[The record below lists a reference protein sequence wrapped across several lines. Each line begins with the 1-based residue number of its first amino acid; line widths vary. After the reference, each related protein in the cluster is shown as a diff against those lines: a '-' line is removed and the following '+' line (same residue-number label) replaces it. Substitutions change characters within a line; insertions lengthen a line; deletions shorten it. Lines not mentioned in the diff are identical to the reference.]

1 MAKGVGF
8 YNKKWFAIKQDK
20 DLLYESI
27 IRILMT
33 SPGERVMRPNFG
45 VGLNRSL
52 FEVVTPDILQDLAVT
67 IHNAVNSYERRVDV
81 VDVQTELGDQQD
93 VVKIHVFM
101 RNKERPQSEIEE
113 LTLKYTL

>member
-8 YNKKWFAIKQDK
+8 YNREWFSVKQGK

-33 SPGERVMRPNFG
+33 APGERVMRPNFG

-52 FEVVTPDILQDLAVT
+52 FEVVTPDILQDLAIT
-67 IHNAVNSYERRVDV
+67 IHNAINSYERRVEV
-81 VDVQTELGDQQD
+81 VDVQTELGEAQD
-93 VVKIHVFM
+93 VIRIHVFM
-101 RNKERPQSEIEE
+101 RNLERPDNEIEE